1 MPQGIVRLSGVLWP
15 PIAVLLAAVW
25 LQSQLDLLQSAYRL
39 LVPYLPYAVLG
50 LGLALSWG
58 FNQSRVFF
66 ALALLLLIYWG
77 VHSGL
82 PRPSADVAS
91 GEAVP
96 DAVRLLIP
104 LSFAVISLLNERG
117 IFTWRGIV
125 RLVAL
130 LVPAA
135 VVVLLVSS
143 GGAHPAPGWWPAEL
157 WHPQPLASTPS
168 AIATALLF
176 VVAGLLLVRLACRPT
191 VTDGALLGALA
202 AGAMALRDGSEPLS
216 MALFVTAAG
225 LLLVTGIVQDGY
237 RKAYVDELTGL
248 PGRRALEEEL
258 LKLSGRYTMA
268 MLDVDH
274 FKSFNDAYGHQVGDQ
289 VLRMVAS
296 QLHRVSGGGRPFR
309 YGGEEFSILFSGKS
323 AGKALPHLQKLR
335 AHIAESPFVVRR
347 RRRGPELRGLGSSA
361 PRASITVSIGVAE
374 RDRRH
379 ATAAAVLKAADRAL
393 YRAKRSGRNR
403 VCA

>member
-15 PIAVLLAAVW
+15 PTAILLAAVW
-25 LQSQLDLLQSAYRL
+25 LQPQLDVLHGSYRA

-50 LGLALSWG
+50 VGLALSCG

-77 VHSGL
+77 VDSAL
-82 PRPSADVAS
+82 PQASADPAS
-91 GEAVP
+91 REAVP
-96 DAVRLLIP
+96 NAVRLLVP
-104 LSFAVISLLNERG
+104 LSFAVISLMEERG

-130 LVPAA
+130 LVPSAA
-135 VVVLLVSS
+135 VGLLVLW
-143 GGAHPAPGWWPAEL
+143 GGAGQAPAWWPEAL
-157 WHPQPLASTPS
+157 WRLLTPTPS
-168 AIATALLF
+168 PIAMALPF
-176 VVAGLLLVRLACRPT
+176 VVAGLLLVRLTWRPT

-202 AGAMALRDGSEPLS
+202 AGSLALHDRTEPLG
-216 MALFVTAAG
+216 MELFVTVAG
-225 LLLVTGIVQDGY
+225 LLLVLGVVQDGY
-237 RKAYVDELTGL
+237 RKAYVDDLTGL

-258 LKLSGRYTMA
+258 LKLSGHYTMA

-274 FKSFNDAYGHQVGDQ
+274 FKKFNDAYGHRVGDQ

-296 QLHRVSGGGRPFR
+296 KLYQVSGGGRPFR

-323 AGKALPHLQKLR
+323 ADKALPYLDELR
-335 AHIAESPFVVRR
+335 ARIAETPFAVRR
-347 RRRGPELRGLGSSA
+347 RRRGPEHRGQGSSA
-361 PRASITVSIGVAE
+361 ERAKITVSIGVAE

-379 ATAAAVLKAADRAL
+379 ATAVSVLKAADRAL
-393 YRAKRSGRNR
+393 YKAKRGGRNR